1 MWHRRPSGFS
11 LRRLLLEVSLIMKE
25 RKVDSNTRSM
35 NSKRLPAV
43 VAVSRQSAFTLVEL
57 LVGLIL
63 TIFISAVAITYMV
76 SSSQTFRVQTADSLS
91 HENARYALEILSQN
105 VRLAGL
111 NDLQGGDVQLPSNL
125 IYIGTGCPTDENVS
139 IAAGAGVVRCSADDL
154 SAAAGPVTSDRLA
167 IEYVA
172 NTNMT
177 GCNGDAIVASEANP
191 QRLANVFWTADLDG
205 DSVRSLYCQTI
216 NTTANPDAP
225 VVAGPALPIIDGV
238 DSMQV
243 QYGTVLSDET
253 NPSRVIQRYQSFTT
267 LIDDSALILEAVQN
281 IKAIRIALL
290 VNGGLADD
298 GDSQLELSE
307 NRSYELLDV
316 DIDFTADQV
325 LRQVYSTTIALP
337 NAL

>member
-1 MWHRRPSGFS
+1 
-11 LRRLLLEVSLIMKE
+11 MKE
-25 RKVDSNTRSM
+25 RKVDSNIRSM
-35 NSKRLPAV
+35 NIKRLPVMA
-43 VAVSRQSAFTLVEL
+43 AVSRQSAFTLVEL
-57 LVGLIL
+57 LVGLVL

-125 IYIGTGCPTDENVS
+125 IYIGTGCPTNEDVS
-139 IAAGAGVVRCSADDL
+139 IAGGAGVRCSADDL

-267 LIDDSALILEAVQN
+267 LISNSALTLEAVQN

-290 VNGGLADD
+290 VNGGLADV
-298 GDSQLELSE
+298 GDSQLEASE